1 VKTVLIPVD
10 GSESSRRA
18 VRSFIDLAQSA
29 PTMHAIVL
37 NVEPAVPLMQRM
49 VDGRPDEV
57 RRIQRPLHAKGEQLL
72 APVRAELERA
82 GVRYSAFVEF
92 GEPADVI
99 AARAREWAVDLIV
112 MGGHGRGAIDRL
124 LPDSVTQKVLR
135 HADVPVMLVR

>member
-1 VKTVLIPVD
+1 MKTVLIPVD

-29 PTMHAIVL
+29 PGLHAIVL

-57 RRIQRPLHAKGEQLL
+57 RRIERPLHAKGEELL
-72 APVRAELERA
+72 APVRAELARA
-82 GVRYSAFVEF
+82 GVRHSAFVEF

-99 AARAREWAVDLIV
+99 LARAKAWAVDLIV
-112 MGGHGRGAIDRL
+112 MGGHGRGAIGRI

-135 HADVPVMLVR
+135 HAEVPVMLVR